1 VSIEIKGILHN
12 YLIDLYYDMIKA
24 QIRPLFD
31 RVLVTL
37 AKREKETK
45 SGILLPDTEK
55 VEKGMKGEVIAVGSG
70 RITESGSVVPMT
82 VKKGD
87 TIIFSKYGGEEVLIG
102 GTEYYLLREDQIL
115 AVIEE

>member
-1 VSIEIKGILHN
+1 
-12 YLIDLYYDMIKA
+12 MAKA

-55 VEKGMKGEVIAVGSG
+55 VEKGFKGEVVAVGTG
-70 RITESGSVVPMT
+70 RVTESGNVIPMT
-82 VKKGD
+82 LKKGD
-87 TIIFSKYGGEEVLIG
+87 TVIFSKYGGEEVNIS
-102 GTEYYLLREDQIL
+102 GTEYYLLREDQVL

>member
-1 VSIEIKGILHN
+1 MAKAHIK
-12 YLIDLYYDMIKA
+12 
-24 QIRPLFD
+24 PLFD

-45 SGILLPDTEK
+45 SGILLPETEK
-55 VEKGMKGEVIAVGSG
+55 MEKGTKGEVVAVGTG
-70 RITESGSVVPMT
+70 RITEAGSVIPMS

-87 TIIFSKYGGEEVLIG
+87 TVLFSKYGGEEFKIDG
-102 GTEYYLLREDQIL
+102 IEYFLLREDQIL